1 MFIDTMFDGEDS
13 VLNGTPMSGVKGFMV
28 PLFVHALT

>member
-1 MFIDTMFDGEDS
+1 MFDGEDS
-13 VLNGTPMSGVKGFMV
+13 VLNGALMSGVKGFIV